1 MDSKNYLKQLESFV
15 NNKIAGGMMTPDDAY
30 LFAYHMANNQGLYTR
45 DFELEEAEFK
55 YYISNGSFDD
65 FPYDPFEQVTPT
77 TVL

>member
-1 MDSKNYLKQLESFV
+1 MDNETYLKQLESFA
-15 NNKIAGGMMTPDDAY
+15 NNKIACGMMTPDDAF
-30 LFAYHMANNQGLYTR
+30 LFAHHMINYQGLYGR
-45 DFELEEAEFK
+45 DFALEEAEFK